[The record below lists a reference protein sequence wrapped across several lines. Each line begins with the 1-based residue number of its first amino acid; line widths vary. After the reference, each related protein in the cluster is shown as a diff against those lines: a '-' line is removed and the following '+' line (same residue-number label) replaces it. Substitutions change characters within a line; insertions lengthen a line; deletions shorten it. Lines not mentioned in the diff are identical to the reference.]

1 MIKGFEP
8 LLIFVYLMFVLM
20 SFLFLTG
27 LYSGFRLRRPYL
39 ADKRWKRTLWL
50 ISCLAFI
57 PLIISLVQ
65 LPFFILGEMKRFI
78 KGSE

>member
-8 LLIFVYLMFVLM
+8 YLIFVYLMFVLL

-27 LYSGFRLRRPYL
+27 LYNDFRLRRPHL
-39 ADKRWKRTLWL
+39 IDRQWKRVLWL

-57 PLIISLVQ
+57 PIFIFMIV
-65 LPFFILGEMKRFI
+65 LPSFLLSELKRVI
-78 KGSE
+78 KGDE